1 MILVISR
8 IHPSKKVENAIVL
21 ARLLKQNKTNI
32 KTKIVGNFHSS
43 EIGYCTYLKEMIQKY
58 NLENYVTIHT
68 NMPSTKLVKLMRQCK
83 LYLNQCPGEPFG
95 ISTVEA
101 ILCLT

>member
-58 NLENYVTIHT
+58 NLET
-68 NMPSTKLVKLMRQCK
+68 M
-83 LYLNQCPGEPFG
+83 
-95 ISTVEA
+95 
-101 ILCLT
+101 